1 MRLIKP
7 RVEILDELD
16 GRAIL
21 ERIEQVARTC
31 FTSKTEVL
39 TDRGFI
45 HINEI
50 DNNRDKVLTYNP
62 ETNCLEYET
71 PNVFSKRYDGQFVEC
86 MHNNI
91 NFLVTE
97 DHRIYQSDVEDKNY
111 SFIPARELVY
121 SENNK
126 KNYFRLPKYFENSKR
141 DLKDF
146 EETISYKKILNMG
159 KYTKEVSEGF
169 TINDNI
175 LTILASYITE
185 GHTFHGEKHNSGS
198 YICITQSEDNMLYKL
213 VLEALTKEGI
223 KYNIDF
229 DRRKPNV
236 KWIKFGNQCY
246 VDMFEELC
254 GRYSKN
260 KHLPNWFRNLSD
272 RQLKLLLKI
281 LYLGDGSHNRTR
293 IERYLS
299 ISNRLLNEV
308 QEVFILIGRN
318 ATICYDPNIS
328 QKCYV
333 QEHMRDSWIVNS
345 KKHIIQRRMNDT
357 VYCTQ
362 TDNGIICVR
371 YNNKTLWIGNCYKS
385 ENLSTPEKDLALV
398 KRLVASK
405 HEAMLEFVDVTV
417 KFTTS
422 IGITREIIRH
432 RLSSFANESTRYCNY
447 SKDKF
452 NNELTFIIP
461 SWLDI
466 PECDYTYWDGD
477 WVDMNKLKIVLPKED
492 NAVNSWLF
500 AMQHA
505 ETSYR
510 VLINRGWKA
519 QQAREVLPMSTKS
532 ELCMKANLREWRHFF
547 KLRCSTAAH
556 PDIRVLALDLLKQM
570 HDQIPVIFDDLYE
583 EFYGD
588 KRSEDRTDD

>member
-1 MRLIKP
+1 MKLIKP
-7 RVEILDELD
+7 KVEILDTLIGEQ
-16 GRAIL
+16 IIN
-21 ERIEQVARTC
+21 RIATVARTC

-39 TDRGFI
+39 TDRGFV

-86 MHNNI
+86 IHNNI

-97 DHRIYQSDVEDKNY
+97 DHRIYQSDIENRNY
-111 SFIPARELVY
+111 SFILARELIY

-141 DLKDF
+141 NLKDF
-146 EETISYKKILNMG
+146 EETVSYKKTLNMG
-159 KYTKEVSEGF
+159 KYTKEVSEEF

-185 GHTFHGEKHNSGS
+185 GHTFHGEKHKSGS
-198 YICITQSEDNMLYKL
+198 YICITQSEDNILYTL

-229 DRRKPNV
+229 DRRKPNI

-281 LYLGDGSHNRTR
+281 LYLGDGSNNRTR

-299 ISNRLLNEV
+299 ISNRLLNEI
-308 QEVFILIGRN
+308 QEIFILIGRN
-318 ATICYDPNIS
+318 ASMRYDSNIS

-362 TDNGIICVR
+362 TDNGIICIR

-385 ENLSTPEKDLALV
+385 EDLSTPEKDLALV

-405 HEAMLEFVDVTV
+405 HEAMLEFVDITV

-422 IGITREIIRH
+422 IGVTREVIRH
-432 RLSSFANESTRYCNY
+432 RMASFANESTRYCNY
-447 SKDKF
+447 NKDKF
-452 NNELTFIIP
+452 GNEITFIIP
-461 SWLDI
+461 SYLDI
-466 PECDYTYWDGD
+466 PEGNYTYWDGD
-477 WVDMNKLKIVLPKED
+477 WVDMNKMKIQLPTD
-492 NAVNSWLF
+492 NKDTTSGWLF
-500 AMQHA
+500 ALNHA
-505 ETSYR
+505 ETAYR
-510 VLINRGWKA
+510 ILTNQGWKA
-519 QQAREVLPMSTKS
+519 EQAREVLPMSTKS
-532 ELCMKANLREWRHFF
+532 ELCMKTNLREWRHFF
-547 KLRCSTAAH
+547 KLRCHKTAH

-570 HDQIPVIFDDLYE
+570 HEQIPIIFDDLYT
-583 EFYGD
+583 EFYES
-588 KRSEDRTDD
+588 KN